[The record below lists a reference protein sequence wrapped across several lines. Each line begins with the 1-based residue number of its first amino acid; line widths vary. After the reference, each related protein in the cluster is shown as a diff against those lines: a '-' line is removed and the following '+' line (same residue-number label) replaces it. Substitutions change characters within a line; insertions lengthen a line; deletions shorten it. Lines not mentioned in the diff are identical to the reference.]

1 MQMPAPCA
9 TTTSAAFSRIKGHG
23 NTLYCIRAL
32 LCFLPTAFT
41 GCSSAVMAEF
51 VPAWSPIGSAAW
63 YSADEDMTHFYSV
76 IAHPEYR
83 DEFLEQYEQSDNKED
98 REYAAGFRASC
109 RQADAAAEVFAQ
121 MSPREKTDFA
131 LAYVKEYTA
140 SLQKHHIAT
149 TEDFEDNNRYL
160 RIGNWDGMF
169 TRALASLSPE
179 QQALL
184 NTPGGESMMSAY
196 GGYMVA
202 RYVAYNPDVP
212 AEIRR
217 QALFIVSLWQV
228 CSDGEHGYRSNWLR
242 EPKA

>member
-1 MQMPAPCA
+1 MATRYIAYALCA
-9 TTTSAAFSRIKGHG
+9 VLSA
-23 NTLYCIRAL
+23 
-32 LCFLPTAFT
+32 TAFT

-51 VPAWSPIGSAAW
+51 VPASSPIGSAAW
-63 YSADEDMTHFYSV
+63 YAADEDMTHFYSV

-83 DEFLEQYEQSDNKED
+83 DEFLEQYEQSDNEED
-98 REYAAGFRASC
+98 REYAARFRAGC

-121 MSPREKTDFA
+121 MSPQEKTDFA

-149 TEDFEDNNRYL
+149 TEDFGANNRYL